1 MRVVGDL
8 LSRDLSK
15 GIEEIIQ
22 VDQLDEQ
29 TVYSEI
35 TDYVATDLIRDH
47 YRRILSAIA
56 EAPSEPHEGVGIWI
70 SGFFGSGKSFFAKNL
85 GYVLSNPT
93 VMGERY
99 SELFKRQLGDE
110 RISEL
115 VDYINKRLPTE
126 VIMFDISKASN
137 LTSAEKIAEVIY
149 RKLLEHLDY
158 AEDYN
163 IAELEIQLESE
174 GRLDEFVRLCEE
186 VNGKE
191 WRLARK
197 GAMKLNEA
205 SAILNRMDPD
215 KFPHADS
222 WVRSV
227 QGKKPTITVELV
239 VERAFELMS
248 RRRPGR
254 ALFII
259 IDEVGQYVARNVD
272 RIEDLRAVVEEFG
285 KKSKNLVRAKNAIA
299 PVWIAVTSQEKLEE
313 VVSELDSKRIE
324 LAKLQDRFRY
334 RVDLSPADIKEV
346 ASRKVLAKKEDAV
359 PVLRDLF
366 ERYQGQINLGCRLE
380 RTTRRSEVAEDEFIQ
395 CYPYLP
401 HFIDISIDI
410 MSGIRMQP
418 GAPMQMGGSN
428 RTIIKQAYEIL
439 VSGSNRTMI
448 KQAYEMLDNKRTA
461 LKDKPIGA
469 LVTLDRVFDIV
480 EGNISSEKRKDII
493 DIGNMKDDWALRV
506 AKVICLL
513 EFVRDLPRT
522 EGNIAAF
529 LVDEIGAQKPVDKV
543 RAALDLLQKAKFIR
557 SSEDGW
563 KLQTA
568 KEKSWE
574 TEKRGYA
581 PKPRDRREIQRL
593 AISAIFDDPA
603 LRSYSYESRRTF
615 KLGISY
621 INENLVDGQIQ
632 ISVVSCDDRSSLQGE
647 IERIRDESWR
657 DEHRNEIFFVFP
669 LSTEIDDLVTEVFQ
683 SGEMVKRYDQL
694 RSQNSIAPED
704 ARLLEDEKRILERKR
719 GMLVDKMKASLMEGA
734 FIFRGI
740 QKDASELG
748 RDFRGALK
756 KLLDDHILDLYPRL
770 PQWAW
775 NLKGDEAEK
784 LLKAANLDGLPA
796 IFYSD
801 PGPGLLVRDNLKY
814 VLNTRAEVVMDVMGY
829 LSEWHRYGEQDKLLG
844 KALEDNFCGIGYGGD
859 LDMLRLVLAVLFRAG
874 AIEVSFEGKR
884 FDSYRDN
891 ASHLAFTNNRT
902 FRNARFTPAEDLDAK
917 KVARAALRLE
927 ELTGESV
934 DVDRNAIAS
943 AFKEFAS
950 RELRDMQLLEER
962 LRVNRLPG
970 IDSIERL
977 KGDLEGLQKSTASEI
992 VCALSD
998 GDDLKK
1004 RLEKARAIK
1013 NSVNEKLIDDVR
1025 EARRAL
1031 EIWGSVGSRLGDG
1044 EIESMAGM
1052 LKSIL
1057 ESEDLYSRLSDMK
1070 RASSAI
1076 YQRYREIY
1084 EKLHASRREA
1094 FMKLLEEIRRS
1105 PEWERAEGE
1114 CRARIQSDLEQRGCE
1129 CSEMSDSWVCSRCGA
1144 SIKEMEMEIMALPG
1158 IRSRMLER
1166 LAKCVKENGEKHLVR
1181 VRASEVCREKIESPD
1196 DLERA
1201 LQALR
1206 EHLMKL
1212 LNERKTI
1219 IFE

>member
-1 MRVVGDL
+1 MEMAAEMRVVGDL

-126 VIMFDISKASN
+126 VIMFDISKASD

-158 AEDYN
+158 AKDYN

-174 GRLDEFVRLCEE
+174 GRLDEFVSLCKE

-205 SAILNRMDPD
+205 SAILSRMDPD
-215 KFPHADS
+215 KFPHPDS

-227 QGKKPTITVELV
+227 QGKHPTITVELV

-285 KKSKNLVRAKNAIA
+285 KKSKNLVRAKKAIA
-299 PVWIAVTSQEKLEE
+299 PVWITVTSQEKLEE
-313 VVSELDSKRIE
+313 VVAELDSKRIE

-334 RVDLSPADIKEV
+334 RVDLAPADIREV
-346 ASRKVLAKKEDAV
+346 ASRKVLAKKEDAL

-380 RTTRRSEVAEDEFIQ
+380 RTTRMSEVTEDEFIQ

-418 GAPMQMGGSN
+418 GAPRHLGGSN
-428 RTIIKQAYEIL
+428 RTIIKQAYEML
-439 VSGSNRTMI
+439 V
-448 KQAYEMLDNKRTA
+448 NKRTA

-469 LVTLDRVFDIV
+469 LVTLDRVFDLV
-480 EGNISSEKRKDII
+480 EGNISSEKKKDI
-493 DIGNMKDDWALRV
+493 DDVRKMGDEWALRV

-529 LVDEIGAQKPVDKV
+529 LVDEIGDQKPVDKV

-581 PKPRDRREIQRL
+581 PKPRDRREIQRI
-593 AISAIFDDPA
+593 AISAIFDDPG

-615 KLGISY
+615 KLGVSY
-621 INENLVDGQIQ
+621 INEKLVDGQIQ
-632 ISVVSCDDRSSLQGE
+632 ISVVSCDDRSSLQEE
-647 IERIRDESWR
+647 IERIKDESWH
-657 DEHRNEIFFVFP
+657 DEHKNEIFFVFP

-719 GMLVDKMKASLMEGA
+719 GMLVDKMKTSLMDGA

-740 QKDASELG
+740 QKDAYELG

-801 PGPGLLVRDNLKY
+801 PGPGLLLRDNLKY
-814 VLNTRAEVVMDVMGY
+814 VLNTRAEVVTDVMGY

-884 FDSYRDN
+884 FDSYKDN
-891 ASHLAFTNNRT
+891 ASHLVFTNNKT
-902 FRNARFTPAEDLDAK
+902 FRNARFTPAEELDAR
-917 KVARAALRLE
+917 KVARAAQKLE

-943 AFKEFAS
+943 AFSEFAS
-950 RELRDMQLLEER
+950 RELRDIQLLEER

-970 IDSIERL
+970 MDSIERL
-977 KGDLEGLQKSTASEI
+977 KGELERLQKSTASEI

-1004 RLEKARAIK
+1004 HLEKARAIK
-1013 NSVNEKLIDDVR
+1013 NSVNKKLIDDVK

-1031 EIWGSVGSRLGDG
+1031 EIWSSVGSRLGDG
-1044 EIESMAGM
+1044 EIESMAGI

-1057 ESEDLYSRLSDMK
+1057 ESEDLYSRLSEMR

-1094 FMKLLEEIRRS
+1094 FMMLLEEIRRS

-1114 CRARIQSDLEQRGCE
+1114 CRARIQSELEQRGCE
-1129 CSEMSDSWVCSRCGA
+1129 CSEISDRWVCARCGA
-1144 SIKEMEMEIMALPG
+1144 SIKEMDMEIMALPG
-1158 IRSRMLER
+1158 IRSSMLER

-1181 VRASEVCREKIESPD
+1181 VRASEVCRGKIESPD